1 MSMDV
6 YTNPQIYQF
15 YDRTLGMGFLINLLI
30 KLQNEQVFW
39 DIMTNNLFL
48 MGL

>member
-1 MSMDV
+1 MSIDV

-15 YDRTLGMGFLINLLI
+15 YDHTFGMGFLINLLI